1 MIDDFFEV
9 FRIINLQIYIF
20 SILLFFIG
28 YAFAPT
34 AYFKKIKWLTVYP
47 FFIINLI
54 DKHFNKDWH
63 PIKIFIVIVLLNS
76 LSLFFN
82 LISAYGIILP
92 VIFSIYLGINL
103 GIVMYH
109 SLNGKHYYLS
119 LLNPVA
125 LIELPAAWLSFSMAI
140 QFSATNYF
148 NITGITQVTFNQYIN
163 YFLIT
168 VLPLL
173 IIAGIIETALI
184 VVAKKM
190 EEKDQSN
197 NDSM

>member
-1 MIDDFFEV
+1 M
-9 FRIINLQIYIF
+9 
-20 SILLFFIG
+20 
-28 YAFAPT
+28 
-34 AYFKKIKWLTVYP
+34 
-47 FFIINLI
+47 
-54 DKHFNKDWH
+54 
-63 PIKIFIVIVLLNS
+63 LNS

-92 VIFSIYLGINL
+92 IIFSIYLGINL
-103 GIVMYH
+103 GVVMYH
-109 SLNGKHYYLS
+109 SLNGKHYYLG

-148 NITGITQVTFNQYIN
+148 KMTGFTQVTFNQYIY
-163 YFLIT
+163 YFLVT

-184 VVAKKM
+184 IVAKKM
-190 EEKDQSN
+190 EDKDQSSDHN
-197 NDSM
+197 L

>member
-1 MIDDFFEV
+1 MLDKFFEI
-9 FRIINLQIYIF
+9 FSLINSQVYLF

-34 AYFKKIKWLTVYP
+34 AHYKNIKWLTAYP
-47 FFIINLI
+47 KFIINLI

-63 PIKIFIVIVLLNS
+63 PLKIFIVILLLNS
-76 LSLFFN
+76 LSLFLN
-82 LISAYGIILP
+82 LLSAYGIILP
-92 VIFSIYLGINL
+92 ILFSIYLGINL

-109 SLNGKHYYLS
+109 SLNGKHYFLS

-148 NITGITQVTFNQYIN
+148 KIPNIVELTFFEYLN
-163 YFLIT
+163 YFQIT
-168 VLPLL
+168 VIPML
-173 IIAGIIETALI
+173 IIAGILETILI
-184 VVAKKM
+184 VVAKKI
-190 EEKDQSN
+190 EGKDH
-197 NDSM
+197 NDDI

>member
-9 FRIINLQIYIF
+9 FRIINLQIYLF

-34 AYFKKIKWLTVYP
+34 AYFKKIKWLTAYS
-47 FFIINLI
+47 FFIINII

-63 PIKIFIVIVLLNS
+63 PIKIFIVIVMLNS

-92 VIFSIYLGINL
+92 IIFSIYLGINL
-103 GIVMYH
+103 GVVMYH

-148 NITGITQVTFNQYIN
+148 KMTGFTQVTFNQYIY
-163 YFLIT
+163 YFLVT

-184 VVAKKM
+184 IVAKKM
-190 EEKDQSN
+190 EDKDQSSDHN
-197 NDSM
+197 L